1 MLTAAAMVCA
11 VPSMAAVGV
20 DDRLL
25 DDVLEP
31 LPDFFFLFLSPSLN
45 KKERRNEIRILT
57 SSETLS
63 WLIWIFF
70 CCDKPNARIYML
82 GITLVLLF

>member
-1 MLTAAAMVCA
+1 
-11 VPSMAAVGV
+11 MAAVGV

-45 KKERRNEIRILT
+45 KKERRNEITTENSMDWDKNTR
-57 SSETLS
+57 
-63 WLIWIFF
+63 FF
-70 CCDKPNARIYML
+70 CNSE
-82 GITLVLLF
+82 LVYLDCLLL

>member
-45 KKERRNEIRILT
+45 KKERRNEITTENSMDRDKNT
-57 SSETLS
+57 R
-63 WLIWIFF
+63 FF
-70 CCDKPNARIYML
+70 CNSELIYL
-82 GITLVLLF
+82 DFLLL